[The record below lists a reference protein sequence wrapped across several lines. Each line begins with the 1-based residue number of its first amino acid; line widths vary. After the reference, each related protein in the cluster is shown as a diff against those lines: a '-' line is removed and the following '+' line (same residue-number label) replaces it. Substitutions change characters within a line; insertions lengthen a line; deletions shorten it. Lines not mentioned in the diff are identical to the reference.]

1 MLAPVLMEIF
11 CADFL
16 LLSMRDPFYAVTF
29 SKISF
34 CVALSIL
41 LMLFPR
47 QKMIL
52 QSVYEHESVLD
63 LDVDLTLL
71 VFL

>member
-1 MLAPVLMEIF
+1 MLAPVLMEN
-11 CADFL
+11 FL
-16 LLSMRDPFYAVTF
+16 CQFPSAFYAVTF
-29 SKISF
+29 SKILF
-34 CVALSIL
+34 CLIFSIL
-41 LMLFPR
+41 LMLFPP

-63 LDVDLTLL
+63 LYVDLTIL